1 MADREMVLEGF
12 FNMTDINFL
21 VIDPQKNPLKEISP
35 IDKPIDNCNFS
46 VILFCWDLPV
56 SLPSKNISLTV
67 FPYIPDGFWHTRKF
81 QFPLVRC
88 I

>member
-1 MADREMVLEGF
+1 MVLEGF

-46 VILFCWDLPV
+46 VILF
-56 SLPSKNISLTV
+56 SSRFSYRFSIRINFS
-67 FPYIPDGFWHTRKF
+67 DGF
-81 QFPLVRC
+81 PLYP
-88 I
+88 

>member
-46 VILFCWDLPV
+46 IILFL
-56 SLPSKNISLTV
+56 SRFAYRFSIRINFS
-67 FPYIPDGFWHTRKF
+67 DGF
-81 QFPLVRC
+81 PLYP
-88 I
+88 